1 MYMRLSRSFDLDA
14 TNLQSRKDQICFAL
28 SLKELDGRQ
37 IKVSKANSR
46 GGGRGRGRGGGRGSG
61 GGRF

>member
-1 MYMRLSRSFDLDA
+1 ML
-14 TNLQSRKDQICFAL
+14 CFAL

-46 GGGRGRGRGGGRGSG
+46 SSGGGRGGGYQSRGRRGFGGRGGSSFGGGRGYGG